1 MNNLTEILGQYKS
14 AASANTDIKTR
25 FILEQPSTL
34 NVEANL
40 FYDISQDAQF
50 VSEKQNGVKKSFIP
64 IFSMKINPAINCN

>member
-14 AASANTDIKTR
+14 AASTNTDIKTR

-34 NVEANL
+34 DVEANL

-50 VSEKQNGVKKSFIP
+50 VSEKQNATSFRFYGNISP
-64 IFSMKINPAINCN
+64 IINNT